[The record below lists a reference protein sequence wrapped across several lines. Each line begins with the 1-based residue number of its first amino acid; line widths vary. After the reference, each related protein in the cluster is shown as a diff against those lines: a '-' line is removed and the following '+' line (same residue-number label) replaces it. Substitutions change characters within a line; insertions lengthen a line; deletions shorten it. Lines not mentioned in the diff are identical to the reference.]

1 MKSIKKNNKGFS
13 LIEILVAIVVIAL
26 AGSYVLNGF
35 VQAARMNAQ
44 AQRIQDATDLGQV
57 TAEVFNRKD
66 LSVLLAGFISN
77 GCLTGSDPATIVL
90 CAEGGTP
97 LADDMQLTASDTTAS
112 AVKTKLDAAGSNYEV
127 HITGLPQT
135 EVMPNSSSQRYK
147 IDIVLKSGSYGIN
160 DDKVTSGYQK
170 ITSTYKQQEL
180 ISQTQDGKQEVFL
193 NNFIVP
199 DIRETNDNLVISTND
214 YSDSA
219 AINEYLEYASREYA
233 FQSTPITS
241 LQYDQIYQTNMDA
254 MMAHLSGTGKA
265 FYDGNIT
272 SVAYG
277 GTGGLGISPQRTL
290 NVTLECKNQGGNMY
304 AIYVLMNGV
313 YTFNDFTF
321 NGKTIPAKTITVP
334 MITEA
339 DGKNF
344 VVSASSGTT
353 EDVKKIYFYYNAAD
367 KISGYYFS
375 DLIKAV
381 DGSSDKMNL
390 EFSGNTSVLATDVEA
405 LKKKLKES
413 GFYVVTQRFK
423 DASGNECISLF
434 QDSAAAFTV
443 VTTNKTDIYESFECY
458 SNMMKWDGSGAPT
471 QLKPPNVKGFITD
484 GNDSLVGVYDMEI
497 SIKIKDQE
505 FANIKTVKG
514 E

>member
-13 LIEILVAIVVIAL
+13 LIEILVAIVVISL

-77 GCLTGSDPATIVL
+77 GCLNGSDPATIVL
-90 CAEGGTP
+90 CAEDGTP
-97 LADDMQLTASDTTAS
+97 LGDDKQLTASDTTAS
-112 AVKTKLDAAGSNYEV
+112 AVNTKLKAAGSNYEV
-127 HITGLPQT
+127 RITGLPQT
-135 EVMPNSSSQRYK
+135 EIMPNSSSQRYA
-147 IDIVLKSGSYGIN
+147 IDLVLKSGSYGIN
-160 DDKVTSGYQK
+160 DDKITDGYQK
-170 ITSTYKQQEL
+170 IESTYKQQEL
-180 ISQTQDGKQEVFL
+180 LSQTQGGKQQVFL
-193 NNFIVP
+193 NNFVVP
-199 DIRETNDNLVISTND
+199 DIRETNDNLVISAND

-233 FQSTPITS
+233 YQSTPIAS
-241 LQYDQIYQTNMDA
+241 LQYDQIYQANMDA
-254 MMAHLSGTGKA
+254 MMAHLNGVGKA

-277 GTGGLGISPQRTL
+277 GSGGIGISPQRTL
-290 NVTLECKNQGGNMY
+290 NITLECKAQGGGMY

-313 YTFNDFTF
+313 YTFNAFSY

-339 DGKNF
+339 DAKNF
-344 VVSASSGTT
+344 VVSASGGTT
-353 EDVKKIYFYYNAAD
+353 DDVKKIYFYYNAAD
-367 KISGYYFS
+367 KINGYYFS
-375 DLIKAV
+375 DALKATV
-381 DGSSDKMNL
+381 GSTDRLNL
-390 EFSGNTSVLATDVEA
+390 DFSGSGFVSPTDAEP

-413 GFYVVTQRFK
+413 GFYVVTQLFK
-423 DASGNECISLF
+423 DASGNECVSLF
-434 QDSAAAFTV
+434 QDSASAFNV
-443 VTTNKTDIYESFECY
+443 ITTNKTGIYESFECY
-458 SNMMKWDGSGAPT
+458 SNMMKWDGSAEPT
-471 QLKPPNVKGFITD
+471 MLKPANVKGYITD
-484 GNDSLVGVYDMEI
+484 GNESLVSVYDMEI
-497 SIKIKDQE
+497 SIKIGDQE
-505 FANIKTVKG
+505 FANIKTLKG